1 MARLAAIL
9 GFAGVL
15 VPGGGV
21 IGLMVGLV
29 ASVVFHVHIPGVGVH
44 SAIFSRYLPAG
55 AAVGAVASVVLG
67 VVLAGGDF
75 GRD

>member
-9 GFAGVL
+9 GFAGIL

-21 IGLMVGLV
+21 IGMIVGLV
-29 ASVVFHVHIPGVGVH
+29 AAVVFHVHIPGVGVH
-44 SAIFSRYLPAG
+44 SAIFSRYMPAG
-55 AAVGAVASVVLG
+55 AALGAVASVLLG
-67 VVLAGGDF
+67 VVAAHDSL

>member
-9 GFAGVL
+9 GLAGIL

-29 ASVVFHVHIPGVGVH
+29 AAVVFHVHIPGVGVH
-44 SAIFSRYLPAG
+44 SAIFSRYLPTG
-55 AAVGAVASVVLG
+55 AALGAVAAVLLG
-67 VVLAGGDF
+67 VFAARDGL